1 MDASR
6 GEALMDWLKVSLMR
20 RRKKTEKKGRRRRPP
35 SLLELAPRSH
45 PLISPTSS
53 SCVTLRSPARP
64 LKRWPSRKSSGRGGP
79 WT

>member
-20 RRKKTEKKGRRRRPP
+20 RRKKTGKKGGGGPPP
-35 SLLELAPRSH
+35 SLSSH